1 MSGGQRRGPPL
12 GRTPRGARL
21 GCAEA
26 ALARLIVITQDAL
39 LLARLVS
46 LSRVKPAKHAK
57 KGRSCM
63 SRMHPRL
70 GEYVVGPRHR
80 EAAATTAGDWSVL
93 VRGL

>member
-1 MSGGQRRGPPL
+1 M
-12 GRTPRGARL
+12 

-57 KGRSCM
+57 KGRRCM

-70 GEYVVGPRHR
+70 GEYVVAPVTVKPLLQQRGIGPC
-80 EAAATTAGDWSVL
+80 
-93 VRGL
+93 

>member
-1 MSGGQRRGPPL
+1 M
-12 GRTPRGARL
+12 

-57 KGRSCM
+57 KGRGCM
-63 SRMHPRL
+63 GRMPPRL
-70 GEYVVGPRHR
+70 GEYVVDLRRR
-80 EAAATTAGDWSVL
+80 ETATTAGDWPVL
-93 VRGL
+93 ARGL